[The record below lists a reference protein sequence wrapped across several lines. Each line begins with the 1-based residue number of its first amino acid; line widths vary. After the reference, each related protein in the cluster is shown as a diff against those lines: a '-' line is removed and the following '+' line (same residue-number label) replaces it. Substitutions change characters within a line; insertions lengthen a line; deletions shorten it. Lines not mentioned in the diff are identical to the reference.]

1 MGNCKTKN
9 LCGKSYNCFFELTMT
24 VFSGKWKAII
34 LYHIAEAEVLRFSE
48 IRRGMNGITERMLAK
63 QLRELEADGVVS
75 RHIYNQIPPKV
86 EYRLTDIGRKLIP
99 ILNMMKDWGI
109 EYEEY
114 LGGREIFA
122 SAEYEQPD
130 NSVV

>member
-1 MGNCKTKN
+1 
-9 LCGKSYNCFFELTMT
+9 MT

-122 SAEYEQPD
+122 SAGYEQPD

>member
-34 LYHIAEAEVLRFSE
+34 LYHIAESEVLRFSE

-86 EYRLTDIGRKLIP
+86 EYRLTDIGKKLIP
-99 ILNMMKDWGI
+99 ILNMMKDWGL

-114 LGGREIFA
+114 LGGREIFS

>member
-1 MGNCKTKN
+1 MGNCKTKEIS
-9 LCGKSYNCFFELTMT
+9 GKSYNCYFELTMT

-34 LYHIAEAEVLRFSE
+34 LYHIAREEVLRFSE
-48 IRRGMNGITERMLAK
+48 LRKGMNGITERMLAK

-86 EYRLTDIGRKLIP
+86 EYRLTDIGKKLIP

-109 EYEEY
+109 EYEEF

-130 NSVV
+130 NSMV